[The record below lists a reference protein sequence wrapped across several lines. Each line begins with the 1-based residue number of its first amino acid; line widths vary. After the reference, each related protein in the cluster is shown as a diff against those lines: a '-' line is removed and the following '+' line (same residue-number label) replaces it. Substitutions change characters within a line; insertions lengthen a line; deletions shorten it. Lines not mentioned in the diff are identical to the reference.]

1 MNLIKVLLRTLAS
14 AQPCAVSQGDY
25 SYLGFEPLPNHV
37 KNYRDMWN
45 SAFPV
50 TPRSVNK
57 PDSRRCSAPLFTAVM
72 SSKAEARLEMS
83 RRRYLWKLSHVDPPG
98 PRRDSKHAARE
109 AVCTAILIQQLTG
122 EKWPQT
128 GQQQSIKACLTF
140 EPQSYNTLFFHP
152 AMFEQRLCLHRTI
165 LTERGAEWKKEKV
178 APLIKDWHK
187 KGSLS
192 YSSTA
197 LFSSAGKSPP
207 TACVRYPTQTRLICG
222 KIIYVP
228 GVWKCLSVRRI
239 SQTIASDKQIDNSW
253 WKTKAAFLS
262 AHRSEVRCFQWGV
275 KVELGSTCVGILP
288 LEKFG
293 KKEKK
298 KSLSR
303 GHGKSRKQALSWAKH
318 SHGITLP
325 GGWNWR
331 LPH

>member
-50 TPRSVNK
+50 APRSVNK
-57 PDSRRCSAPLFTAVM
+57 HDSRRPSASLFTALM
-72 SSKAEARLEMS
+72 SGKAEARLEMS
-83 RRRYLWKLSHVDPPG
+83 RRCYLWKLSHVDPPQ
-98 PRRDSKHAARE
+98 PLRDSKHAARE

-128 GQQQSIKACLTF
+128 GQQQSIKARLTF
-140 EPQSYNTLFFHP
+140 EPQSYNTLLFHP

-165 LTERGAEWKKEKV
+165 LTERWADWKKEKV

-192 YSSTA
+192 YSSAA
-197 LFSSAGKSPP
+197 LFSSAGKAPP

-222 KIIYVP
+222 
-228 GVWKCLSVRRI
+228 RI
-239 SQTIASDKQIDNSW
+239 TVNICA
-253 WKTKAAFLS
+253 
-262 AHRSEVRCFQWGV
+262 
-275 KVELGSTCVGILP
+275 
-288 LEKFG
+288 
-293 KKEKK
+293 
-298 KSLSR
+298 
-303 GHGKSRKQALSWAKH
+303 
-318 SHGITLP
+318 
-325 GGWNWR
+325 
-331 LPH
+331 